1 MMRGPQAVG
10 KSSLA
15 KALGLENNVLSTDDL
30 RMTLGAPELNALGQW
45 SIPQERGFVVWS
57 MMEKLCGER
66 MERGETI
73 VLDAMF
79 LDTKD
84 VDNYLRLAADNDYK
98 CLLADFTDFPID
110 EAVARDALRPV
121 LQRVGEMIL
130 RRSAKAFVERKIR
143 PAALDGVVV
152 EKWEPVGREAS
163 LAKRI
168 MAWLEVPV
176 VDLSSYDSVCHIG
189 DLQGCF
195 TVLAGPGGP
204 LEHGLDPAIFYI
216 FSGDLLDRGKENG
229 KVLAW
234 FKREVHGKPNAALL
248 WGNHEDHLWRF
259 GMGRPAVSHEF
270 SARTQPQ
277 LEAEGLGPED
287 AKAIV
292 AAAKEIYVY
301 QWRSR
306 KVVVTHAGLPGL
318 PPLSAAGEPQW
329 HLLARS
335 QLSKGAG
342 NYSDPVDKI
351 FSQSQQALPE
361 ADRWTQVHGHRN
373 AGVGM
378 FEFPGSINL
387 EDGVEFGGKLRMA
400 DLSAA
405 GWTGRELDNKIYST
419 WRQRFSGSK
428 LRRDKNKNQ
437 KKGDPMSEEGN
448 VEKGAESEVFAF
460 DVKAVV
466 PAWITEPGSAAPVL
480 GEATLADMRAH
491 DGVMEKTMPD
501 RPWVSSLSFT
511 RDVFFDK
518 KWDDVVVKARGLFFN
533 NQTREVV
540 ARGYEKFF
548 NIGERPETELSSLEK
563 TLVFPVVGYLK
574 ENGFLGNLGY
584 DAAKDE
590 LMWASKSTTK
600 GDFAAWFKEIFE
612 SSVSAERAE
621 AIKRYL
627 RDAEASLVFEVIDP
641 VRDPHM
647 IDYPQAKLVLLDIFH
662 RSEDGRKLAYE
673 ELVKTAKVFGL
684 EPKQR
689 MFEFKTMDALRGW
702 MRRAHA
708 DLSYRHSGNDIEGVV
723 FEDVQGAQTK
733 CKLPHYGFWKSM
745 RSRKDRLVK
754 LAVEI
759 RRLRDAGATLPE
771 EGSAKPAQSDAEAW
785 ASLQAL
791 PTAEER
797 SAKMDEIMARKAN
810 KPAPPGKN
818 GQALVNAL
826 ASWERNLTADDHPLA
841 QSFMKWCAGK
851 DPKEIGPRSIIEL
864 RKLFDA
870 EVGIKKE
877 WMAVSWD
884 RFDPSEKEGPRQ
896 PKAAPAD
903 LAEDQESAP
912 AQAAKRGPKM

>member
-10 KSSLA
+10 KSSLV
-15 KALGLENNVLSTDDL
+15 KTLGLENNVLSSDTL
-30 RMTLGAPELNALGQW
+30 RLTMGAPELSPSGQW
-45 SIPQERGFVVWS
+45 STPQERGHLIWS

-66 MERGETI
+66 MERGETV

-79 LDTKD
+79 LPTSD
-84 VDNYLRLAADNDYK
+84 VVNYLRLAASHDYK
-98 CLLADFTDFPID
+98 ALLVDFTAFPVD
-110 EAVARDALRPV
+110 EAVARDAQRPV
-121 LQRVGEMIL
+121 LQRVGESIL
-130 RRSAKAFVERKIR
+130 RRSAKAFGERK
-143 PAALDGVVV
+143 LDPKILEGVVV
-152 EKWEPVGREAS
+152 EKWDEVGREAS
-163 LAKRI
+163 LASRV

-176 VDLSSYDSVCHIG
+176 VDLSGYACVRHIG

-204 LEHGLDPAIFYI
+204 LENGLDPATFYI
-216 FSGDLLDRGKENG
+216 FSGDLLDRGQENG
-229 KVLAW
+229 KVLGW
-234 FKREVHGKPNAALL
+234 FKREAHGKPNAVLL

-270 SARTQPQ
+270 SARTLPQ
-277 LEAEGLGPED
+277 IEAEGLGPED

-292 AAAKEIYVY
+292 GAAKEIFVY
-301 QWRSR
+301 RWHDQN
-306 KVVVTHAGLPGL
+306 VVVTHAGLPGL
-318 PPLSAAGEPQW
+318 PPLGTGGEPSW
-329 HLLARS
+329 HLLSRS

-342 NYSDPVDKI
+342 KYSDPVDKT
-351 FSQSQQALPE
+351 FSDSQLMLPKE
-361 ADRWTQVHGHRN
+361 KRWTQVHGHRN

-387 EDGVEFGGKLRMA
+387 EDGVEFGGRLRLA
-400 DLSAA
+400 DLSAS
-405 GWTGRELDNKIYST
+405 GWSGLELENKIYAT
-419 WRQRFSGSK
+419 WRQRFSGARIGPK
-428 LRRDKNKNQ
+428 KNKDEKN
-437 KKGDPMSEEGN
+437 GEEMSID
-448 VEKGAESEVFAF
+448 EKRAAAEPEHEVFAF

-466 PAWITEPGSAAPVL
+466 PAWITEADSSPPVL
-480 GEATLADMRAH
+480 SETTLADMRAH
-491 DGVMEKTMPD
+491 DGVMEKAMPD

-533 NQTREVV
+533 NETREVV

-584 DAAKDE
+584 DSAKDE
-590 LMWASKSTTK
+590 LMWASKSTSS
-600 GDFAAWFKEIFE
+600 GPFAEWFKEIFQ
-612 SSVSAERAE
+612 STISDQGTE

-647 IDYPQAKLVLLDIFH
+647 IDYPQAKLVLLDVFH

-673 ELVKTAKVFGL
+673 DMVKTAKVLGL

-689 MFEFKTMDALRGW
+689 MFEFKNMDGLRGW

-723 FEDVQGAQTK
+723 FEDAVGAQTK

-745 RSRKDRLVK
+745 RTRKDRLVK
-754 LAVEI
+754 LALAI
-759 RRLRDAGATLPE
+759 RQLEDAGATLPPA
-771 EGSAKPAQSDAEAW
+771 EGAGANPVKTEADAW
-785 ASLQAL
+785 AEVRAL
-791 PTAEER
+791 GSPEER
-797 SAKMDEIMARKAN
+797 AERTEKIMAEKN
-810 KPAPPGKN
+810 KKPAPVSKN
-818 GQALVNAL
+818 SQALINAV
-826 ASWERNLTADDHPLA
+826 ASRDRNLSADEHPMA
-841 QSFMKWCAGK
+841 QSFMQWCSGK
-851 DPKEIGPRSIIEL
+851 NPLEIGPKSIIEL
-864 RKLFDA
+864 RKAFDQ
-870 EVGIKKE
+870 EVGIKPE

-896 PKAAPAD
+896 PKTAAPGV
-903 LAEDQESAP
+903 ESAELP
-912 AQAAKRGPKM
+912 AAKRAPRM